1 MWYTALEK
9 AGLKRR
15 DLYNTR
21 HTFAT
26 HALASGEDPGWVAK
40 MLGHTTLLMLMT
52 RYYRY
57 IPNLT
62 RQDGSL
68 LGKQL
73 ARQGRAAGENR
84 QCGVSKAFRGLDGL
98 SRTTRPQCYC

>member
-21 HTFAT
+21 HPFAT
-26 HALASGEDPGWVAK
+26 HGLASGEDPGWVAK

-68 LGKQL
+68 L
-73 ARQGRAAGENR
+73 ARQLGRR
-84 QCGVSKAFRGLDGL
+84 RGTG
-98 SRTTRPQCYC
+98 R

>member
-1 MWYTALEK
+1 VWYTALEK

-21 HTFAT
+21 HPFAT
-26 HALASGEDPGWVAK
+26 HGLASGEDPGWVAK
-40 MLGHTTLLMLMT
+40 MRGPTTLLIRMT
-52 RYYRY
+52 RYYRH

-68 LGKQL
+68 L
-73 ARQGRAAGENR
+73 ARQLGRQR
-84 QCGVSKAFRGLDGL
+84 
-98 SRTTRPQCYC
+98 RTGR